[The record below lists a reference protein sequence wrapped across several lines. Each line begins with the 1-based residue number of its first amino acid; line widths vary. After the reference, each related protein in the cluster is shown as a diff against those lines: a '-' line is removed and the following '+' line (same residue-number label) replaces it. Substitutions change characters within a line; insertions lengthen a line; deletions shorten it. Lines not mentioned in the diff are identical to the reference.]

1 MACRVLLNNYTNS
14 SLASLAHDGGG
25 GEMMVRDGI
34 VFKRA
39 GDHSF
44 RRDLY

>member
-1 MACRVLLNNYTNS
+1 MACRVLLNNYINS
-14 SLASLAHDGGG
+14 SLAHDGGG

-34 VFKRA
+34 VFERA